1 MNCDIYFKTWL
12 SLEISVSFRLNS
24 YHFLMTGWRWN
35 YEGWFSF
42 LFFLF
47 SSSSLFWNSWF
58 KTLGN
63 CLYNILD
70 FSSFISFISRW
81 SFPFQHWH
89 FSKCK
94 PEKNKKLQKTFEL
107 EFPTVLSAVKN
118 AQLPTF
124 QTHKRNCFL
133 KKNWNSRL
141 LFWITRPTR

>member
-58 KTLGN
+58 KNLGN

-94 PEKNKKLQKTFEL
+94 PEKKKVTENIWTWISNGFERCKKTLNFLHSKHIKETVLKKKLKFM
-107 EFPTVLSAVKN
+107 S
-118 AQLPTF
+118 
-124 QTHKRNCFL
+124 
-133 KKNWNSRL
+133 SL
-141 LFWITRPTR
+141 LDNVPN